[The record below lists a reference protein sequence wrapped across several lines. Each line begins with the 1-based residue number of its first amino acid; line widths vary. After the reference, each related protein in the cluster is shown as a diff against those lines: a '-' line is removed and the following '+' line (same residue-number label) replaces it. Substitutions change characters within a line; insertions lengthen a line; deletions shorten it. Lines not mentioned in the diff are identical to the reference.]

1 MNGSLTL
8 YQIGIVSNMST
19 FCPTINLL
27 TKKLMET
34 FVNTIEPCF
43 FQGHATYKIIT
54 ILFPNSFSRKVLSYI
69 TINFFFARNGLS
81 KKHVHR
87 YFNYLPSFF

>member
-19 FCPTINLL
+19 VCPTINLL

-43 FQGHATYKIIT
+43 FQGQKIKGI
-54 ILFPNSFSRKVLSYI
+54 ICLIFQIHNYI
-69 TINFFFARNGLS
+69 SLTLI
-81 KKHVHR
+81 
-87 YFNYLPSFF
+87 